1 MSRINTNVSSL
12 IAQQS
17 LASNNAALSTSLQ
30 RLSTGLR
37 INSGADD
44 PAGLIAAQNLD
55 DQSAGITQAIANANR
70 ASNIVGTAEGG
81 LSEVSNLLTEL
92 QSLVGDSANTGG
104 ISSDEQSANQLQVDS
119 ILDTINRIAQSTT
132 FEGTQ
137 LLNGN
142 YSYTTSSVASTA
154 LKNVQINAASI
165 PTGGDVNVVVQVT
178 ASARTGNLTY
188 AGGTIGSAGATLQIA
203 GTGGTEQLSFASGTT
218 VSAVATAVNADKAST
233 GVSAFVSGSDLVFN
247 STTSGS
253 QQFVSV
259 QAVSGSFAVTGGAG
273 GKAFGRD
280 ASVTINGAEA
290 SAQGDAVT
298 YRANGLDLA
307 LNLATA
313 FNKPGTTS
321 FQITGGGATFAL
333 GSKVSQAQN
342 VSLGISS
349 VSTGSLG
356 DSVNGYLSSLAS
368 GQSNDL
374 TSGNLQTAQSILTES
389 IDQVSTLRGRLG
401 AFQKYT
407 VGSTV
412 SSLGV
417 AYENAQS
424 ALSAIQDT
432 DFAAETANLTREEI
446 LSQAATTV
454 LSQANTIPEEALTL
468 LGH

>member
-1 MSRINTNVSSL
+1 MVS
-12 IAQQS
+12 
-17 LASNNAALSTSLQ
+17 
-30 RLSTGLR
+30 
-37 INSGADD
+37 
-44 PAGLIAAQNLD
+44 
-55 DQSAGITQAIANANR
+55 
-70 ASNIVGTAEGG
+70 
-81 LSEVSNLLTEL
+81 
-92 QSLVGDSANTGG
+92 DSANTGG
-104 ISSDEQSANQLQVDS
+104 LSADEQSANQLQVDS

-154 LKNVQINAASI
+154 LKNVDINAASI
-165 PTGGDVNVVVQVT
+165 PSGATLNVVVQVT
-178 ASARTGNLTY
+178 ASARTGQLAY
-188 AGGTIGSAGATLQIA
+188 AGGTIGSAGVTLQIA
-203 GTGGTEQLSFASGTT
+203 GAVGTEQLSFASGTT
-218 VSAVATAVNADKAST
+218 VSSVATAVNADRAST
-233 GVSAFVSGSDLVFN
+233 GVSAYVSGSDLVFN

-273 GKAFGRD
+273 GKAYGRN

-290 SAQGDAVT
+290 SAQGSDVT
-298 YRANGLDLA
+298 YRANGLDLS
-307 LNLATA
+307 LNLATG

-333 GSKVSQAQN
+333 GSKVSQAYD

-356 DSVNGYLSSLAS
+356 DSINGYLSSLAS
-368 GQSNDL
+368 GQTNDL
-374 TSGNLQTAQSILTES
+374 TSGNLTTAQTILTES
-389 IDQVSTLRGRLG
+389 INQVSTLRGRLG
-401 AFQKYT
+401 AFQKFT

-446 LSQAATTV
+446 LSQASTTV
-454 LSQANTIPEEALTL
+454 LSQANTIPEQALTL

>member
-1 MSRINTNVSSL
+1 
-12 IAQQS
+12 
-17 LASNNAALSTSLQ
+17 
-30 RLSTGLR
+30 
-37 INSGADD
+37 
-44 PAGLIAAQNLD
+44 
-55 DQSAGITQAIANANR
+55 
-70 ASNIVGTAEGG
+70 
-81 LSEVSNLLTEL
+81 
-92 QSLVGDSANTGG
+92 
-104 ISSDEQSANQLQVDS
+104 
-119 ILDTINRIAQSTT
+119 
-132 FEGTQ
+132 
-137 LLNGN
+137 
-142 YSYTTSSVASTA
+142 
-154 LKNVQINAASI
+154 
-165 PTGGDVNVVVQVT
+165 VT
-178 ASARTGNLTY
+178 ASARTANLTY

-203 GTGGTEQLSFASGTT
+203 GSGGTEQLSFASGTT
-218 VSAVATAVNADKAST
+218 ISAVATAVNADKAST
-233 GVSAFVSGSDLVFN
+233 GVSAFVSGSDLIFN

-253 QQFVSV
+253 QQFASV
-259 QAVSGSFAVTGGAG
+259 QTVSGSFAVTGGAG

-280 ASVTINGAEA
+280 ASVSINGAAA

-307 LNLATA
+307 LNLATG

-333 GSKVSQAQN
+333 GSKVSQAYN
-342 VSLGISS
+342 VSLGINS

-356 DSVNGYLSSLAS
+356 DSINGYLSSLAS
-368 GQSNDL
+368 GQANDL